1 MNSVE
6 LSLPMTKVSLANRL
20 TEIDGQGGNTA
31 ASCGRF
37 ARLREHWQAGSAFS
51 LVEVVLAIGIVS
63 FAFVGLFGLLP
74 AGLTV
79 FRQAIDNSVG
89 SQIVQR
95 LVNEAQQTDFPVL
108 TAAAP
113 TKRYFD
119 DQGNE
124 VTSANESLYTAEVS
138 VLAKTEMPAAATRAT
153 ESLATITIKLAN
165 NPAHNS
171 SPFDPGSK
179 VPYATYFAYIAKS
192 Q

>member
-1 MNSVE
+1 MR
-6 LSLPMTKVSLANRL
+6 VSIPNHRL
-20 TEIDGQGGNTA
+20 TGIIGQSGRIGAAEGGALRARAIRRTA
-31 ASCGRF
+31 G
-37 ARLREHWQAGSAFS
+37 GFS

-74 AGLTV
+74 AGLNV

-95 LVNEAQQTDFPVL
+95 LVNEAQQTYFPTL
-108 TAAAP
+108 TTAAP

-138 VLAKTEMPAAATRAT
+138 VLAKTEMPAATTRAT
-153 ESLATITIKLAN
+153 DSLATITIKLAN
-165 NPAHNS
+165 NPAHNP
-171 SPFDPGSK
+171 SPFDPGGK

>member
-1 MNSVE
+1 MSNPS
-6 LSLPMTKVSLANRL
+6 PINRL
-20 TEIDGQGGNTA
+20 TPIDGQSGKA
-31 ASCGRF
+31 AALNGSF
-37 ARLREHWQAGSAFS
+37 VRLRRPRRTPTAFS

-74 AGLTV
+74 AGLNV

-95 LVNEAQQTDFPVL
+95 LVNEAQQTDFPAL
-108 TAAAP
+108 ITAAP

-138 VLAKTEMPAAATRAT
+138 VLAKTEMPAATTRAT
-153 ESLATITIKLAN
+153 DSLATITIKLAN
-165 NPAHNS
+165 NPAHNP